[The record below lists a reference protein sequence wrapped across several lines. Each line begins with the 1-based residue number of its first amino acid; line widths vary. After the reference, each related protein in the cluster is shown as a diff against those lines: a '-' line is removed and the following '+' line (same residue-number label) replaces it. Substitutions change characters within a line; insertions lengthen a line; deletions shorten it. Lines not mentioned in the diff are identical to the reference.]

1 MPNILTTPIRAD
13 REYTGLLDAALK
25 CFHGKSL
32 PILASGLCT
41 GAADALT
48 VCICEDTRESRRTPI
63 LIICSEEKECQR
75 LRRDL
80 EQFGHSSAFFV
91 ARDLTFHN
99 VTASREFEHERL
111 KVLSGIL
118 SGDYDFV
125 LTTPDV
131 ALGYTMPPSVL
142 RESVIKIDY
151 DTRTEPSKLAE
162 RLVAAG
168 FSRVDMVE
176 GAGQFAL
183 RGGIVDVYAPN
194 GEFKGVD
201 KDTRRG
207 AMPLRIEFFDDE
219 IDRMS
224 IFDVET
230 QRSTVNVREAVF
242 TPARE
247 LLITAEVRER
257 LEGAIRA
264 RFRES
269 KDEKTCETL
278 TREIAALSGE
288 LSEVSFVDKYI
299 SLVYPERCSLLDYFD
314 EKTLVIVRSTVAVSD
329 RLKAEK
335 WHENEMIKELVAGG
349 TLSPNYAEYSKGEVA
364 LEHFFDENVTVHLNS
379 LSGGLGGKRLSGMF
393 GFRTRQPVG
402 YTGNLDLLCEDLVT
416 YQHGGYSVR

>member
-1 MPNILTTPIRAD
+1 M
-13 REYTGLLDAALK
+13 
-25 CFHGKSL
+25 
-32 PILASGLCT
+32 
-41 GAADALT
+41 
-48 VCICEDTRESRRTPI
+48 
-63 LIICSEEKECQR
+63 LIICPEEKECQR

-142 RESVIKIDY
+142 RESVIRIDH
-151 DTRTEPSKLAE
+151 DTRTEPAKLAE

-194 GEFKGVD
+194 GEFKTADG
-201 KDTRRG
+201 DTRRG
-207 AMPLRIEFFDDE
+207 AIPLRIEFFDDE

-230 QRSTVNVREAVF
+230 QRSTVNIREATF

-247 LLITAEVRER
+247 LLISAEVRER
-257 LEGAIRA
+257 LEGAIRS

-269 KDEKTCETL
+269 KDEKVCVFQT
-278 TREIAALSGE
+278 A
-288 LSEVSFVDKYI
+288 
-299 SLVYPERCSLLDYFD
+299 
-314 EKTLVIVRSTVAVSD
+314 
-329 RLKAEK
+329 
-335 WHENEMIKELVAGG
+335 
-349 TLSPNYAEYSKGEVA
+349 SPV
-364 LEHFFDENVTVHLNS
+364 
-379 LSGGLGGKRLSGMF
+379 
-393 GFRTRQPVG
+393 
-402 YTGNLDLLCEDLVT
+402 
-416 YQHGGYSVR
+416 